1 MSQQGIDFLNEWV
14 RENVNADAY
23 PNNDKQRAEQL
34 VAECLAEAAKH
45 GITRAEIEEDMG
57 NLEDHMM
64 EAMEA
69 ATDAEVDRLKGKD
82 D

>member
-1 MSQQGIDFLNEWV
+1 MSQRGTDFLNDWV

-34 VAECLAEAAKH
+34 VAECLAEAEKD
-45 GITRAEIEEDMG
+45 GITRAEIEADLG
-57 NLEDHMM
+57 NLEDFMM
-64 EAMEA
+64 DAMEA
-69 ATDAEVDRLKGKD
+69 ATDAEVGRLASKD